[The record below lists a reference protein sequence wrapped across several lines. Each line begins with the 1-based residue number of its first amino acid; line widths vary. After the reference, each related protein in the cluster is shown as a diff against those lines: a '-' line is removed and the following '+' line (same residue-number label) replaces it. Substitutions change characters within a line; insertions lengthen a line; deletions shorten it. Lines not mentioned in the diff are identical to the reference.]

1 MKKRSPICLFT
12 YNRLEETKQ
21 TLDALK
27 RNYLAGESE
36 LFIFSDGPKN
46 PETKSKV
53 DQVRVFLKTVE
64 GFKNI
69 RIYES
74 YTNQGL
80 ANSIISGVSKILNTY
95 DTVIV
100 LEDDLITT
108 PNFLDF
114 MNDALDYYKSNNSIY
129 TINGYSPLIKGLN
142 DDHFYL
148 HSRSFPWGW
157 ATWKHSWEPKYF
169 DEQAIKAYLK
179 KHTDGLQV
187 FKQIIGEDAVAM
199 LMQTLE
205 GKISSW
211 YIRWVFGNFIEGK
224 KSVFPVLSKV
234 QNIGDSEDATHY
246 NGGISAYK
254 CQLDTSFKTCFSF
267 EKTIELE
274 LDDKRFLKFFTK
286 KHKFLYRLKLLTSIT
301 GSRKIYKEL
310 QAKVLD

>member
-1 MKKRSPICLFT
+1 MKERSPICLFT

-21 TLDALK
+21 TVKALK
-27 RNYLAGESE
+27 ANFLATESE

-46 PETKSKV
+46 SNAKRNVT
-53 DQVRVFLKTVE
+53 QVRNFLKTID
-64 GFKNI
+64 GF
-69 RIYES
+69 RRVHIYES
-74 YTNQGL
+74 SVNQGL
-80 ANSIISGVSKILNTY
+80 AKSIISGVNMMFENY
-95 DTVIV
+95 ETVIV

-114 MNDALDYYKSNNSIY
+114 MNHALDYYKTHKFIY

-157 ATWKHSWEPKYF
+157 ATWKNRWDLRFFNKIEIES
-169 DEQAIKAYLK
+169 YLK
-179 KHTDGLQV
+179 KHPHALKYFEQG
-187 FKQIIGEDAVAM
+187 IGEDAGAM
-199 LMQTLE
+199 LVKTLK
-205 GKISSW
+205 GTISSW
-211 YIRWVFGNFIEGK
+211 YIRWVFGNFIERK

-254 CQLDTSFKTCFSF
+254 FKIDESLKRSFSF
-267 EKTIELE
+267 ENTVELQPA
-274 LDDKRFLKFFTK
+274 DKRFLKYFTK
-286 KHKFLYRLKLLTSIT
+286 KYKLIHRLRLLTTID

-310 QAKVLD
+310 QAKVLG

>member
-1 MKKRSPICLFT
+1 MKERSPICLFT

-21 TLDALK
+21 TVEALK
-27 RNYLAGESE
+27 RNYLAKESE
-36 LFIFSDGPKN
+36 LFVFSDGSKN
-46 PETKSKV
+46 SEAKSKV
-53 DQVRVFLKTVE
+53 DRVRSFLETIE
-64 GFKNI
+64 GFKKVTL
-69 RIYES
+69 YES

-80 ANSIISGVSKILNTY
+80 ANSITSGVSKILNTY

-114 MNDALDYYKSNNSIY
+114 MNDALDYYKSDNSIY

-142 DDHFYL
+142 GDHFYL

-157 ATWKHSWEPKYF
+157 ATWKHSWNLKYF
-169 DEQAIKAYLK
+169 DNQEIKAYLK
-179 KHTDGLQV
+179 NHTEVLKL
-187 FKQIIGEDAVAM
+187 FKQTIGEDAVAM

-211 YIRWVFGNFIEGK
+211 YIKWVFGNFVEQK
-224 KSVFPVLSKV
+224 KSVFPMLSKV

-254 CQLDTSFKTCFSF
+254 CQLDTAFKTSFSF

-274 LDDKRFLKFFTK
+274 LDDKRFLKYFTK

-301 GSRKIYKEL
+301 GSRKIYREL
-310 QAKVLD
+310 QAKFLH